1 MPLKLLALAL
11 ALAGW
16 FLRRQFVRARQR
28 GFVGSGRQRIDR
40 TTQRT
45 RFHLTLASHA
55 VGALICF
62 AAAFF
67 CLTHAIRPF

>member
-1 MPLKLLALAL
+1 VPLKLLALAL
-11 ALAGW
+11 VLAGW

-40 TTQRT
+40 TAHRT

-55 VGALICF
+55 LGALICF

-67 CLTHAIRPF
+67 CLTHSIRGF